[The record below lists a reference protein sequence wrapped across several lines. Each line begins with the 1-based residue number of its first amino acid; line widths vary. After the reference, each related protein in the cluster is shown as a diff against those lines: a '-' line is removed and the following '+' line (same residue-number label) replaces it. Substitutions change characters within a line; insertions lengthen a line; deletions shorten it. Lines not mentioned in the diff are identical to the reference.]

1 MQRQLDMKV
10 ISVGGL
16 LMIGLMGCG
25 VWPIMNEENGKRP
38 FAMGKSDQ
46 VFLPE
51 APRPVHLSEDF
62 GVAYR
67 QSVEGQILNP
77 AASNNL
83 EQVPGAADPQ
93 ALKYS
98 LSRYQLGFKTPPFS
112 EWELTESSSTS
123 STSGGGSPKTGGT
136 GGKK

>member
-10 ISVGGL
+10 ISVGSLL
-16 LMIGLMGCG
+16 LMGIMGCG
-25 VWPIMNEENGKRP
+25 VYPVMTEENGRRP

-46 VFLPE
+46 VFLPD

-67 QSVEGQILNP
+67 QSVEAQIQNP

-93 ALKYS
+93 ALRYS

-112 EWELTESSSTS
+112 EWELKESSSTS
-123 STSGGGSPKTGGT
+123 STSSSGSSKTGGT